1 MYVNLEHATKR
12 NVQKDNGSYLNNK
25 ISIILLK
32 IHIFSSIPFT
42 LLLNLSIEVFIGF
55 YFSVLK
61 FSFDSSP
68 SSISFAN
75 FIVPC

>member
-32 IHIFSSIPFT
+32 
-42 LLLNLSIEVFIGF
+42 
-55 YFSVLK
+55 K
-61 FSFDSSP
+61 
-68 SSISFAN
+68 
-75 FIVPC
+75 